1 VTYDDATRAEDRVE
15 VIGAALA
22 ALIEAPTYDPGAVDV
37 GVAME
42 FSARSLAG
50 RLAAVL
56 DETVRRG

>member
-1 VTYDDATRAEDRVE
+1 
-15 VIGAALA
+15 
-22 ALIEAPTYDPGAVDV
+22 VDV